1 MSTNQEKLPQ
11 AAKKTEH
18 TKKPSAYQHVIHC
31 FAPVYNEHS
40 RILILGT
47 FPSVKSREQ
56 QFFYGHPQNRFWK
69 LLALLTDSPA
79 PSSIEEKKALLLN
92 HKIAI
97 WDVIE
102 SCDIIGSSDSSIRNV
117 IPCDINRVLSQ
128 APIKAVFGN
137 GAKACVL
144 YERYLLAQTGRPIEK
159 LPSTSPANA
168 SFSLNRLA
176 ESWSCIRKYIH

>member
-1 MSTNQEKLPQ
+1 MSTNQKKLPQ
-11 AAKKTEH
+11 TSKKAEH
-18 TKKPSAYQHVIHC
+18 TKKAFAYQHVTHC

-69 LLALLTDSPA
+69 LLALLTDFPV
-79 PSSIEEKKALLLN
+79 PSSIEEKKALLLHN
-92 HKIAI
+92 KIAI

-117 IPCDINRVLSQ
+117 IPCDIDRVLSQ
-128 APIKAVFGN
+128 TRIDAIFGN
-137 GAKACVL
+137 GAKACAL
-144 YERYLLAQTGRPIEK
+144 YERYLLAQTGCPIEK

-168 SFSLNRLA
+168 SFSLERLT
-176 ESWSCIRKYIH
+176 ESWSCIKKYLL

>member
-1 MSTNQEKLPQ
+1 MSTNCKSQPQ
-11 AAKKTEH
+11 APEKTIFSE
-18 TKKPSAYQHVIHC
+18 KSSAYQHVTHC
-31 FAPVYNEHS
+31 FAPVYNKQS

-69 LLALLTDSPA
+69 LLAILTNADI
-79 PSSIEEKKALLLN
+79 PSSIEEKKALLLHN
-92 HKIAI
+92 KIAI

-117 IPCDINRVLSQ
+117 VPCDINRVLDH
-128 APIKAVFGN
+128 APIEAIFGN
-137 GAKACVL
+137 GAKACSL
-144 YERYLLAQTGRPIEK
+144 YERYLLKQTGRSIEK

-168 SFSLNRLA
+168 SFSLEKLA
-176 ESWSCIRKYIH
+176 GSWSCIKKYLL